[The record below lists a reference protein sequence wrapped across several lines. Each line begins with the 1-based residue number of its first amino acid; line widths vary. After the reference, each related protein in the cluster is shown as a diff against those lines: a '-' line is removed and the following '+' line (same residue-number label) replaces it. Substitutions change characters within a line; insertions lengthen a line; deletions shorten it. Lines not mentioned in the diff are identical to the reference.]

1 MSAVPDLPRTA
12 PLPLQR
18 DETYYRLRGIAED
31 YLYEEAELLDAGTMG
46 RGWRGFPT
54 TSPTSCQ

>member
-1 MSAVPDLPRTA
+1 MSAVPDIPRTA

-31 YLYEEAELLDAGTMG
+31 YLYEEAE
-46 RGWRGFPT
+46 
-54 TSPTSCQ
+54 